1 MRPAVALVV
10 LSLVATVASAE
21 VAVRVSAGR
30 VDLTATAAPVA
41 DVLDRLARQTGMKVV
56 YEGPAPRQLVTVS
69 LHGRTP
75 AETILA
81 VFEGLGLNYAMVG
94 DSTGA
99 AVQTLMVAGGA
110 SATAASGTAPVP
122 ARPTVPGARRPFG
135 PPPGSSPESV
145 EPGFEEGDQE
155 AETNDVD
162 FTGTPS
168 GPEAQDASAP
178 QQPGAPPANAPPQ
191 NPGAPQQAT
200 TPPPAPPQPA
210 MPFSASPFTP
220 QPQPFPPPQPAQ
232 PQPNPQ
238 QGEENKPQA
247 APPQ

>member
-1 MRPAVALVV
+1 MRRAVASLV
-10 LSLVATVASAE
+10 LCLVATVTSAE
-21 VAVRVSAGR
+21 VSVRVSGGR

-81 VFEGLGLNYAMVG
+81 VFEGLGLNYAMIA

-99 AVQTLMVAGGA
+99 AVQTLMVSGAAGA
-110 SATAASGTAPVP
+110 SAASGTAS
-122 ARPTVPGARRPFG
+122 AATRPTVPGARRPFG

-145 EPGFEEGDQE
+145 DPGFEEGDQE

-162 FTGTPS
+162 FTGMPS
-168 GPEAQDASAP
+168 GAEAQDAGAG
-178 QQPGAPPANAPPQ
+178 QQPGAPPANVPPQ
-191 NPGAPQQAT
+191 NPGAAQQGAA
-200 TPPPAPPQPA
+200 PAPPQPS

-220 QPQPFPPPQPAQ
+220 QPQPFPAPLPAQ
-232 PQPNPQ
+232 PPANPQ
-238 QGEENKPQA
+238 PGEENKPQG